1 MHSTLVFLAN
11 DAARAGTA
19 SLTGTGEALAQLTRL
34 SAAASQQSDAIFRS
48 MQIGNQAGAH
58 AASSPPFLATD
69 AGNAA
74 LTELLGTGLGWLQ
87 RFFGNI
93 GGAALGAASTEVTQL
108 ALPLGR

>member
-1 MHSTLVFLAN
+1 MHSTPVFLAS
-11 DAARAGTA
+11 DAARAGIA
-19 SLTGTGEALAQLTRL
+19 GPSGTGEALAQLTRL

-48 MQIGNQAGAH
+48 MQIGSPAGAH
-58 AASSPPFLATD
+58 SAPSFLATD

-87 RFFGNI
+87 RFFGNA
-93 GGAALGAASTEVTQL
+93 GEAALGAASAEATQL